1 MPSTPDTLLVV
12 GVATAVVFVAVLLVE
27 GALRPDYD
35 PTYHT
40 GSELSLGDRGWIQI
54 ANFLQM
60 GVGMF
65 AFAVGINQ
73 TLNTSVG
80 AILLAIF
87 GLGMIAAGA
96 FLPDPI
102 RGYPPGAPTGTPG
115 KVSWHHQVHGVV
127 GGPVAFLAIFGAC
140 LTLAGRLDGTWQ
152 LYTVLTAIVGLALT
166 IRTALAY
173 WRDAV
178 NTGLVQRAL
187 ILVYWS
193 WIVLLGIHLIW
204 HPPQF

>member
-1 MPSTPDTLLVV
+1 MHLTLDALLIV
-12 GVATAVVFVAVLLVE
+12 GMATAVVFVAILLVE
-27 GALRPDYD
+27 GALRPGYD

-40 GSELSLGDRGWIQI
+40 VSELSLGDRGWIQI

-65 AFAVGINQ
+65 AFAVGIHR
-73 TLNTSVG
+73 TLNTLVG

-87 GLGMIAAGA
+87 GVGMMAAGA
-96 FLPDPI
+96 FLPAPK
-102 RGYPPGAPTGTPG
+102 RGYPPGAPTWTPDQL
-115 KVSWHHQVHGVV
+115 SWHHQVHDVV

-140 LTLAGRLDGTWQ
+140 LTLVGRLDGPWR
-152 LYTVLTAIVGLALT
+152 LYTVLTATIGLALT
-166 IRTALAY
+166 IWTALAY
-173 WRDAV
+173 RRDAV

-193 WIVLLGIHLIW
+193 WIVLMGVHLL
-204 HPPQF
+204 